1 VDDAAGV
8 EEILVYGETASL
20 ERARLQTSRSSGGWS
35 IRLPAA
41 GRSGESV
48 TVPSPGSTS
57 EEGTLVI
64 YDITGRRVWSTRA
77 EAGSTVSWDGR
88 RDSGSRVP
96 NGVYLLRFQC
106 GSLVSTGRLEVVGA
120 SD

>member
-1 VDDAAGV
+1 M
-8 EEILVYGETASL
+8 IS
-20 ERARLQTSRSSGGWS
+20 ERIGTPSS
-35 IRLPAA
+35 
-41 GRSGESV
+41 
-48 TVPSPGSTS
+48 GSTS
-57 EEGTLVI
+57 EEGALVV